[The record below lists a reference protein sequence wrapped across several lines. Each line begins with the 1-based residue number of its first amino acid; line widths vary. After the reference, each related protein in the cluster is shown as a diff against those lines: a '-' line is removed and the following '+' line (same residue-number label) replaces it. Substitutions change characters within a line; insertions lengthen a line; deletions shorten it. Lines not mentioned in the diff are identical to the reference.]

1 MEVQL
6 QLLAFLNQSE
16 EVTNGSE
23 NWNGPKSVSCYAYA
37 VKIVTHEELAPK
49 K

>member
-23 NWNGPKSVSCYAYA
+23 NWNGPKSVSCYA
-37 VKIVTHEELAPK
+37 VKTVTHEELAPK